1 MAYDLVWSAIA
12 LDDLHDIVVFIA
24 PDNPDRAMSFGYE
37 LIYKT
42 VRLRQY
48 PEFGRVVPKHQNPR
62 ILGRST
68 TEPVPNW
75 QTIGQRY

>member
-1 MAYDLVWSAIA
+1 MAYDLVWSPIA

-42 VRLRQY
+42 ERLRQY
-48 PEFGRVVPKHQNPR
+48 PEVGRE
-62 ILGRST
+62 RS
-68 TEPVPNW
+68 
-75 QTIGQRY
+75 